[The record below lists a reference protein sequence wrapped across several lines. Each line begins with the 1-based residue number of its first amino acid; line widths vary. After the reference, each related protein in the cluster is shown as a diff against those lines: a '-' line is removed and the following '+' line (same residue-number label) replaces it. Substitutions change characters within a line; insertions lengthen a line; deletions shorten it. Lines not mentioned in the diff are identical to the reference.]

1 MVRRN
6 NRSLRPYERLID
18 HWQWKLYKSVSSI
31 RSKRI
36 SDRKSLKY
44 NLWK

>member
-1 MVRRN
+1 MAWRN
-6 NRSLRPYERLID
+6 NRALGPYERLND
-18 HWQWKLYKSVSSI
+18 HRQWKLYKSVSSI
-31 RSKRI
+31 RSKNI